1 MSIQRRKKHNRS
13 NERRKLKRE
22 EALKELEV
30 LEKNCQNL
38 PLNLEYESFKELP
51 LSLLTQQ
58 GLQQSN
64 YIEMTKIQRKAIPL
78 ALRGRD
84 VLGAAKTGSGKTLAF
99 LIPVIESLYRK
110 SWTQL
115 DGLGALVIA
124 PTRELAI
131 QIFEVLRKIGRKHSL
146 SAGLVIGGKNVDVE
160 QERINRMNILIC
172 TPGRLL
178 QHMDQTANFKCDN
191 IQVLVLDEADRIL
204 DLGFEKTINAIIE
217 NLPKERQTL
226 MFSAT
231 QTKSVKD
238 LARLSLEDP
247 EYVSIIEDSEHSTP
261 ISLSQHY
268 LVCELPQK
276 LDILFSFIKSHL
288 QAKVL
293 VFLSSC
299 KQVRFVF
306 ETFCKLHP
314 GAPLLHLHGKQKQTK
329 RLEIF
334 NKFSSMK
341 HAYLFATD
349 IAARGLDFPAVD
361 WVVQVD
367 APENAETYIHRVGRT
382 ARYDASG
389 HALLF
394 LLTSEEQGMKAAL
407 DKKKVP
413 IDKIKVKSSKTI
425 SIQKQL
431 QSLCFKDPE
440 IKYLGQKAFVSYIRS
455 IYLQSDKSIFK
466 VDELP
471 IEEFAATLGLPGT
484 PKIKFVKKAQSK
496 NATRQKPKKV
506 PGYSSSDEDEGNSV
520 KILEMNSNTLPNLD
534 VQEKKR
540 KEANPK
546 SKLDKMFNRKNMSVL
561 TDHYKKLVD
570 QEADNITSEE
580 ELITLKRANHE
591 LSDELKQPG
600 RDPLSKRKLMKATSK
615 KFIIKN
621 APRGKRLIFDDDGNP
636 HQVYEFQDEKA
647 FRSAGDIASQKKEF
661 IEKEFEVMKKED
673 ITDKIIARDK
683 RQEKKIKKKVK
694 LKEELEE
701 NMKSVVTLSTTLPM
715 YKEFHEDELNK
726 NAERDFE
733 ESSDEEYERLS
744 NKRQAASL
752 PDHTDLNGGEA
763 LINKKRKLLEIEEP
777 KTLEDQ
783 EALALKLLNRL

>member
-1 MSIQRRKKHNRS
+1 MPIQRRKKPNRS
-13 NERRKLKRE
+13 NEYRKIKRE
-22 EALKELEV
+22 QELKGLEV

-38 PLNLEYESFKELP
+38 PLNSEYESFKELP

-64 YIEMTKIQRKAIPL
+64 YIVMTEIQRKAIPI

-99 LIPVIESLYRK
+99 LIPLIESLYRK
-110 SWTQL
+110 SWSQL

-124 PTRELAI
+124 PTRELAV
-131 QIFEVLRKIGRKHSL
+131 QIFEVLRKVGRMHSL

-178 QHMDQTANFKCDN
+178 QHMDQTVNFKCDN

-204 DLGFEKTINAIIE
+204 DLGFEKTVNAIIE

-247 EYVSIIEDSEHSTP
+247 D
-261 ISLSQHY
+261 
-268 LVCELPQK
+268 
-276 LDILFSFIKSHL
+276 F
-288 QAKVL
+288 
-293 VFLSSC
+293 C

-314 GAPLLHLHGKQKQTK
+314 GVPLLHLHGKQKQTK

-382 ARYDASG
+382 ARYEASG

-425 SIQKQL
+425 NIQKQL

-455 IYLQSDKSIFK
+455 VYLQSDKSIFK
-466 VDELP
+466 VDKLP
-471 IEEFAATLGLPGT
+471 LEEFAAALGLPGT
-484 PKIKFVKKAQSK
+484 PKIKFVKKSQSK
-496 NATRQKPKKV
+496 NITRQIPKEV
-506 PGYSSSDEDEGNSV
+506 PEGDTI
-520 KILEMNSNTLPNLD
+520 KILKMNSNALSNFD
-534 VQEKKR
+534 VQEEKR
-540 KEANPK
+540 KEDKPK
-546 SKLDKMFNRKNMSVL
+546 TKLDKMFNRKNMSVL
-561 TDHYKKLVD
+561 ADHYKKLVD
-570 QEADNITSEE
+570 QEVDNIMSEE
-580 ELITLKRANHE
+580 ELITLKRADHE
-591 LSDELKQPG
+591 LSDELRQPD
-600 RDPLSKRKLMKATSK
+600 REPLSRRKLMKANSK

-621 APRGKRLIFDDDGNP
+621 APRGKKLIFDDDGNP
-636 HQVYEFQDEKA
+636 HQVYEFQDEKD
-647 FRSAGDIASQKKEF
+647 FRSAGDILSQKKEF
-661 IEKEFEVMKKED
+661 LEKEFEVMKKED

-694 LKEELEE
+694 LKEELAEE
-701 NMKSVVTLSTTLPM
+701 NIKPVVTLSTTLPTN
-715 YKEFHEDELNK
+715 KGFHEDELNK
-726 NAERDFE
+726 NDERDFE
-733 ESSDEEYERLS
+733 ESSNEEYERSS
-744 NKRQAASL
+744 NKRQAAYLS
-752 PDHTDLNGGEA
+752 DHDDLNDGEA
-763 LINKKRKLLEIEEP
+763 PINKKRKLLEIEEP
-777 KTLEDQ
+777 ETLEDQ
-783 EALALKLLNRL
+783 ETLALKLLNHL

>member
-13 NERRKLKRE
+13 NERRKLKHE

-367 APENAETYIHRVGRT
+367 APEMQRHIFIE
-382 ARYDASG
+382 
-389 HALLF
+389 
-394 LLTSEEQGMKAAL
+394 L
-407 DKKKVP
+407 DERQ
-413 IDKIKVKSSKTI
+413 DMM
-425 SIQKQL
+425 L
-431 QSLCFKDPE
+431 QDPE

-546 SKLDKMFNRKNMSVL
+546 SKLDKMFN
-561 TDHYKKLVD
+561 H
-570 QEADNITSEE
+570 
-580 ELITLKRANHE
+580 
-591 LSDELKQPG
+591 ELKQPG